1 MCKIYK
7 LIIVKFTNG
16 CLIHRLKLNFTH
28 YMVNFT
34 CTQNMLIVHNSM
46 YNLRRVIFIRLSV
59 KKKVSCATYTFSYV
73 TNHF

>member
-1 MCKIYK
+1 MVRNKTHQIWKLKIKVDLYSLMCKIYK

-46 YNLRRVIFIRLSV
+46 YNLL
-59 KKKVSCATYTFSYV
+59 TEG
-73 TNHF
+73 